1 MHKTEAPPSCTSP
14 FRLACPHC
22 GLPAIGALAKLGL
35 GWARQVPCRACGLR
49 ITVAPL
55 PAVATMLPCAL
66 VVLAVSLRWLRDP
79 ATMVLAGVLSFV
91 CMCVLY
97 LWAVPLVK
105 AQLTDASAVARAR
118 GNPGQEANP
127 PD

>member
-1 MHKTEAPPSCTSP
+1 MKDELSTSGM
-14 FRLACPHC
+14 RLTCPHC
-22 GLPAIGALAKLGL
+22 SLPAIGTLAKLGL

-118 GNPGQEANP
+118 GNLGQGANP